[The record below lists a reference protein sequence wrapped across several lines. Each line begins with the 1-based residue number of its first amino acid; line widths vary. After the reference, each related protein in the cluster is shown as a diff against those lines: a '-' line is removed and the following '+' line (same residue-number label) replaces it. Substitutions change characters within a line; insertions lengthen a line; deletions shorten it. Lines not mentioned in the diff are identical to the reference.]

1 MKSSFSKNLNPL
13 LVEIKL
19 LAEYGRVSKTAHFDT
34 NFTFHVSEVM
44 AIGNFR
50 KYTENFGFLNKFDRL

>member
-1 MKSSFSKNLNPL
+1 M
-13 LVEIKL
+13 VEIKL